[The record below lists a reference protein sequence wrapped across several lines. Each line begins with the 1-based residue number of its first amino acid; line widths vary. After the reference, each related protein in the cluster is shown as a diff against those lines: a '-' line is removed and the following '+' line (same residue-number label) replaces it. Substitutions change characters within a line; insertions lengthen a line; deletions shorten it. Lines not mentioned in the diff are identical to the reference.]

1 LADDKRQWLTPKS
14 DSLESFAFFLVRL
27 AAAIFG
33 AVALARWAVG
43 GDISDARAILRGVW
57 P

>member
-1 LADDKRQWLTPKS
+1 MADDKRQWLTPKS

-27 AAAIFG
+27 TAAIFG

-43 GDISDARAILRGVW
+43 GDVSDARAILRGVW